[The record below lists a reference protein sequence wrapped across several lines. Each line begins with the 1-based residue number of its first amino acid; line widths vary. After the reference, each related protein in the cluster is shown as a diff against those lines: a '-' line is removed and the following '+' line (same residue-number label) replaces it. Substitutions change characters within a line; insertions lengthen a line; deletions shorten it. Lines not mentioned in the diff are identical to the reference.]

1 MRQMAL
7 AAFLA
12 AVLCAGAAGA
22 QDWEP
27 AEAELLTPW
36 ADDVIPEDPLPE
48 YPRPQLTR
56 DAWKNLN
63 GLWEYALTGRNDDRP
78 ASFDGEILV
87 PYPIQSALS
96 GVGEEVDEHDRLWY
110 RRSFEVPEDW
120 DSERV
125 RLNFGAVDWEAQVWV
140 NGRFVGQHRGGY
152 DPFSFDITGAL
163 CPEGPQDLT
172 IAVWDPVNDGYQPR
186 GKQVHHPGG
195 IWYTAVSGIWQ
206 TVWLEPVADQYV
218 EDLRITPDIDASTV
232 EIETTL
238 ASYAEADVAVTVLD
252 DGEPIA
258 EETVESSY
266 GRSSITL
273 DVPDAQLWSPDSPH
287 LYDLEAAVNQDGDV
301 VDEVGSYFG
310 MRKISLG
317 EDENGRMRMK
327 LNNEF
332 VFQYGFL
339 DQGYWPD
346 GLYTAPT
353 DEALR
358 YDIEMTKEMGFNMA
372 RKHVKIEPARW
383 YYWADQLG
391 LLVWQ
396 DMPNGDEHIGPNDP
410 DIDRVAQSAQ
420 QFDREYL
427 AMIDAFYNHPSIVM
441 WVPFNEGWGQF
452 DTERIVD
459 LTKEHDPTRLVNNAS
474 GWTDRGVGD
483 VHDIHAYPGPG
494 APEAEEDRAIVLGEF
509 GGPGLMIE
517 DHVWQEEDV
526 WGHHQTFETAEEL
539 QEGYEELIRDLRPLI
554 GDPGLSAAVYTQ
566 TTDVEVEVNGLMT
579 YDRRVNKLDPEWLRE
594 VHAPLYEDPP
604 TVETL
609 VPDSRQEAQTWR
621 YTFDEPAEGWE
632 QPGFD
637 DSEWDEGPGGF
648 GLENTPGAVVGT
660 EWPTY
665 TIWLRRTFTLDEDVF
680 ERDGEFA
687 LHIHHDEDAEV
698 YINGELVA
706 EFEDYVTQYKTVP
719 IDSAARQALEPG
731 ENVIAV
737 HCLDT
742 EGGRYIDVG
751 LALLEW

>member
-1 MRQMAL
+1 MGKIAL
-7 AAFLA
+7 GTLLA
-12 AVLCAGAAGA
+12 AVLFAGAAGA
-22 QDWEP
+22 QDWAP
-27 AEAELLTPW
+27 ADAVLLTPW
-36 ADDVIPEDPLPE
+36 ADEVSPEDPLPE

-63 GLWEYALTGRNDDRP
+63 GLWDYAITGRNDDRP
-78 ASFDGEILV
+78 DTFDGQILV
-87 PYPIQSALS
+87 PFPIQSALS
-96 GVGEEVDEHDRLWY
+96 GVNREVDEHDRLWY
-110 RRSFEVPEDW
+110 RRRFEVPEDW
-120 DSERV
+120 DKERV
-125 RLNFGAVDWEAQVWV
+125 RLNFGAVDWEAQIWV
-140 NGRFVGQHRGGY
+140 NGRFVGEHRGGY
-152 DPFSFDITGAL
+152 DPFSFDITSAL
-163 CPEGPQDLT
+163 RPDGPQDLT

-186 GKQVHHPGG
+186 GKQVHNPGG

-218 EDLRITPDIDASTV
+218 ERLRITPDIDASTV
-232 EIETTL
+232 EIETLL
-238 ASYAEADVAVTVLD
+238 ASHADAEVAVTVLD

-258 EETVESSY
+258 EGTAASAY

-273 DVPDAQLWSPDSPH
+273 DVPDARLWSPDSPH
-287 LYDLEAAVNQDGDV
+287 LYDLEIAVTQDGAV
-301 VDEVGSYFG
+301 VDEVESYFG

-317 EDENGRMRMK
+317 EDENGRMRMM

-339 DQGYWPD
+339 DQGWWPD

-358 YDIEMTKEMGFNMA
+358 HDIEMTKEMGFNMA

-396 DMPNGDEHIGPNDP
+396 DMPNGDEHIGSQDP
-410 DIDRVAQSAQ
+410 DVDRVAQSAW

-483 VHDIHAYPGPG
+483 VHDIHAYPGPA
-494 APEAEEDRAIVLGEF
+494 APPAETGRAIVLGEF
-509 GGPGLMIE
+509 GGLGLVLDE
-517 DHVWQEEDV
+517 HLWQEDDA
-526 WGHHQTFETAEEL
+526 WGYRSYDSKEEL
-539 QEGYEELIRDLRPLI
+539 GEAYSDLIAQLLPLI
-554 GDPGLSAAVYTQ
+554 GEPGLSAAVYTQ
-566 TTDVEVEVNGLMT
+566 TTDVEIEVNGLMT
-579 YDRRVNKLDPEWLRE
+579 YDRRVNKLDPEWLRD

-609 VPDSRQEAQTWR
+609 VPDSREEAQTWR
-621 YTFDEPAEGWE
+621 YRFDEPAESWE

-637 DSEWDEGPGGF
+637 DRAWEEGPGGF
-648 GLENTPGAVVGT
+648 GLEGTPGAVMRT

-665 TIWLRRTFTLDEDVF
+665 TIWLRRAFTLDEAVF

-706 EFEDYVTQYKTVP
+706 EFEGYVTQYKTVP
-719 IDSAARQALEPG
+719 IGPEGREALQPG

-737 HCLDT
+737 HCRDAA
-742 EGGRYIDVG
+742 GGRYIDVG
-751 LALLEW
+751 LALLER